1 MSDATCREANVL
13 LEFRMGDSLAAHGLD
28 AAAEAAIAA
37 VSERASDIAL
47 GPAVAANTQTR
58 TIKLRFDVLAKDGA
72 AVHEQISKVAAVIL
86 NGTNLVLSEQC
97 RGAAQSRRL
106 HSRVRGG
113 LNREIGRPRRET

>member
-1 MSDATCREANVL
+1 MADATCREANVL

-86 NGTNLVLSEQC
+86 NGTDLVLSRSNVEAPPK
-97 RGAAQSRRL
+97 AAGSTRQFAAA
-106 HSRVRGG
+106 
-113 LNREIGRPRRET
+113 